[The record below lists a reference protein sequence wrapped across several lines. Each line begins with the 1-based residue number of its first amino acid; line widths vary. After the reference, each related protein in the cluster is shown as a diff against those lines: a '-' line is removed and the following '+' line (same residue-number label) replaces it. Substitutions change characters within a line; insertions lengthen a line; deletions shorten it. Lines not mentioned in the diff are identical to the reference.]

1 MNFKPNEFIL
11 SPTILADK
19 IGIVLPATFNGED
32 INGLYVVSCKSFE
45 RLLARRVSYSSSIK
59 EKDFKRSIEKYLK
72 ENGTWILTNGYLPI
86 PNLNSNFQASSVFH
100 MNKEN
105 ITALNQLYGDLYDD
119 FSVYNTPLD
128 RVKALYPLTYEF
140 HHFNL

>member
-1 MNFKPNEFIL
+1 MNDVVNLIEMMIRDWIAVTFLAVGTNLFVMIL
-11 SPTILADK
+11 IMQWHYA
-19 IGIVLPATFNGED
+19 FN
-32 INGLYVVSCKSFE
+32 F
-45 RLLARRVSYSSSIK
+45 SIK
-59 EKDFKRSIEKYLK
+59 EKDFKWSIERSLK
-72 ENGTWILTNGYLPI
+72 KNRTWILTNGYLPTTS
-86 PNLNSNFQASSVFH
+86 LNSNFQASSVFH

>member
-1 MNFKPNEFIL
+1 MNFKPNEFVL

-32 INGLYVVSCKSFE
+32 TNGLYVVSCKDFE
-45 RLLARRVSYSSSIK
+45 RLLTRCESSHFSIK
-59 EKDFKRSIEKYLK
+59 EKDFKWSIERYLK
-72 ENGTWILTNGYLPI
+72 KNRTWILTNGYLPTTS
-86 PNLNSNFQASSVFH
+86 LNSNFQASSVFH

>member
-1 MNFKPNEFIL
+1 MNLKPNEFVL

-32 INGLYVVSCKSFE
+32 TNGLYVVSCKDFE
-45 RLLARRVSYSSSIK
+45 RLLTRCESSHFSIK
-59 EKDFKRSIEKYLK
+59 EKDFKWSIEKYLK
-72 ENGTWILTNGYLPI
+72 ENGTWILNNGYLPN
-86 PNLNSNFQASSVFH
+86 PNFDSNLQASSVFH

-105 ITALNQLYGDLYDD
+105 IMALNQLYGDLYDD

-140 HHFNL
+140 HHFNM